1 MAPLYR
7 ARKSKD
13 NPNTDDFL
21 SLMRISS
28 IPLLVAFAQAAKHG
42 SFARAARE
50 LGLSPSAVAKSVVR
64 LEQHLRLRLFQR
76 TTRRVTLT
84 QEGAALYER
93 SRRVLEELSA
103 LELSAAGATQSP
115 TGVLRVDAPLF
126 YGRQVLVPAAAALA
140 QRYDGLGLDLR
151 LSDRFA
157 DVIGEGL
164 DAVLRVGQIADSGL
178 VALPIGEQQLRVY
191 GAPAYFKR
199 RRAPGAP
206 ADLDGHACVVFR
218 NPTSGRERP
227 WDFRV
232 QGRRVTVQ
240 PKARYV
246 IDDGEGLVR
255 AAVAGLGLI
264 QVPDYMAE
272 AAVRA
277 RHLRETLADFRPEPM
292 PISLV
297 YPSRRQV
304 PARVRALIDA
314 LTSGSSQRSPASA
327 STPARRL
334 SGRA

>member
-1 MAPLYR
+1 MKL
-7 ARKSKD
+7 
-13 NPNTDDFL
+13 
-21 SLMRISS
+21 SS
-28 IPLLVAFAQAAKHG
+28 IPLLLAFAEAAKQG

-50 LGLSPSAVAKSVVR
+50 LGLSPSAVAKSVLR
-64 LEQHLRLRLFQR
+64 LEQHLHLRLFHR

-93 SRRVLEELSA
+93 SRRVLEELAA
-103 LELSAAGATQSP
+103 LELSAAGAAQAPS
-115 TGVLRVDAPLF
+115 GVLRVDAPLF

-140 QRYDGLGLDLR
+140 QRHRDLGLDLR

-191 GAPAYFKR
+191 GAPGYFKR
-199 RRAPGAP
+199 RRAPQVP
-206 ADLDGHACVVFR
+206 ADVEGHDCVVFR
-218 NPTSGRERP
+218 NPSSGRERP

-232 QGRRVTVQ
+232 QGRRLTVQ

-246 IDDGEGLVR
+246 IDDGEGLVS

-277 RHLRETLADFRPEPM
+277 RHLKETLADFRPEPM

-304 PARVRALIDA
+304 PVRVRALIDA
-314 LTSGSSQRSPASA
+314 LTSAASRTMRYPTPFPKKGS
-327 STPARRL
+327 
-334 SGRA
+334 

>member
-13 NPNTDDFL
+13 NLNTDDFL

-103 LELSAAGATQSP
+103 PSSARLAPRSRRPEASRTLRSSAA
-115 TGVLRVDAPLF
+115 
-126 YGRQVLVPAAAALA
+126 QVLVPAAAALA
-140 QRYDGLGLDLR
+140 QRYAGLGLDLR

-232 QGRRVTVQ
+232 QGRRGG
-240 PKARYV
+240 AA
-246 IDDGEGLVR
+246 EGALC
-255 AAVAGLGLI
+255 
-264 QVPDYMAE
+264 
-272 AAVRA
+272 
-277 RHLRETLADFRPEPM
+277 H
-292 PISLV
+292 
-297 YPSRRQV
+297 RR
-304 PARVRALIDA
+304 R
-314 LTSGSSQRSPASA
+314 
-327 STPARRL
+327 
-334 SGRA
+334 